1 MKSHTLMPIGNKING
16 EGGDSMSN
24 GNGSSSTRAF
34 GGVVAIVAVIAC
46 VYAMVNPM
54 NLRISSLENHNM
66 SIEKKI
72 SQDDIRER
80 EDAREFALLNNS
92 NKQHEQRIAK
102 LEESVRDWKEKYIA
116 LNTEQSEK
124 IKKMEWYIY
133 GRATASMFGGMP
145 SPLNE

>member
-1 MKSHTLMPIGNKING
+1 MPIGNKING

-34 GGVVAIVAVIAC
+34 GGVVAIVAVIAG

-72 SQDDIRER
+72 SQC
-80 EDAREFALLNNS
+80 
-92 NKQHEQRIAK
+92 KQK
-102 LEESVRDWKEKYIA
+102 P
-116 LNTEQSEK
+116 
-124 IKKMEWYIY
+124 KK
-133 GRATASMFGGMP
+133 TK
-145 SPLNE
+145 